1 MDNKQIPICPL
12 KSAGSEFDIICSQER
27 CAWYIKPFKMC
38 AVYMLGHKSAMDIQE
53 KQETNEIF

>member
-1 MDNKQIPICPL
+1 MADKQIPICPL

-38 AVYMLGHKSAMDIQE
+38 SVYMLGHKAAMDIQQI
-53 KQETNEIF
+53 QERQEIL